1 METPDWLPIAAR
13 HAREQPW
20 TLGYLLERYRELEG
34 RSIEQLAEELGC
46 DAATLDWLALC
57 RRPAGDKLEERVQ
70 EIAARYG
77 LAPAPLA
84 AVVRRVEVIQTMS
97 SRSQG
102 SEIEPAL
109 RAARDQD
116 EEPEE

>member
-20 TLGYLLERYRELEG
+20 TLGYALERYREMED
-34 RSIEQLAEELGC
+34 RSLEQLAEELGC
-46 DAATLDWLALC
+46 DARTLDWLALC

-97 SRSQG
+97 SRSEG
-102 SEIEPAL
+102 SEVEP
-109 RAARDQD
+109 
-116 EEPEE
+116 